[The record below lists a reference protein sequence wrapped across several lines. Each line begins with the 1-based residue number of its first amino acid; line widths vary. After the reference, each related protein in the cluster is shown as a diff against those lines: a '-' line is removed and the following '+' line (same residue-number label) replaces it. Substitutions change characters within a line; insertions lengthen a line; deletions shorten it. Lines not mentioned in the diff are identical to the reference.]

1 MKINHE
7 QIIFIMKA
15 IRRMDAEF
23 QEEKR
28 QNSTNIIRD
37 DHLNVEFM
45 QLDLAS
51 LESTMKFI
59 ETFKAKYD
67 RLNLL
72 ICNAGTYSK
81 NKGG

>member
-1 MKINHE
+1 
-7 QIIFIMKA
+7 MKA
-15 IRRMDAEF
+15 IRGMDAEF

-59 ETFKAKYD
+59 ETFKAKYN

>member
-1 MKINHE
+1 MRK
-7 QIIFIMKA
+7 
-15 IRRMDAEF
+15 MDAEF

-28 QNSTNIIRD
+28 LNAPNIIRD
-37 DHLNVEFM
+37 DHLSVEFM
-45 QLDLAS
+45 KLDLSS

-72 ICNAGTYSK
+72 ICNAGVYNK
-81 NKGG
+81 NKGI